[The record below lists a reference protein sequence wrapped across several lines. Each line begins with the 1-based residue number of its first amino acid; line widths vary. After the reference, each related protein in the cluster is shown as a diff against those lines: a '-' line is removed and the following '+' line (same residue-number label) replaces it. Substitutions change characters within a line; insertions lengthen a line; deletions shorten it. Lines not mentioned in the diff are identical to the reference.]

1 MERQVVSSPLTLEH
15 QCILHPGHEFAPRW
29 WQLFIVSKHPHFFM
43 ISIDLF
49 DLILLLV
56 VWLICHWIVK
66 IESKRNLVEVGQNLR
81 IFLNKH
87 SCKVIQTSGGQSY
100 KRSSIVRLQ
109 CRTLGKFLVTTTLD
123 SYSGYKDSNC
133 TKILM
138 L

>member
-1 MERQVVSSPLTLEH
+1 MGHMESQVVSSPLTLEH
-15 QCILHPGHEFAPRW
+15 QCILHPGPWVHTSVMTTLYW
-29 WQLFIVSKHPHFFM
+29 IQSQHPHFFM

-109 CRTLGKFLVTTTLD
+109 CRTLGKFLVTTILD
-123 SYSGYKDSNC
+123 S
-133 TKILM
+133 
-138 L
+138 